1 MGFPNIELNEPLFF
15 YKITVFVTS
24 LQKQKNQQEKTLK
37 STGGV
42 FKGEKIESIKI
53 ETLLI
58 RIECA
63 TNSLVPFH
71 WTSISDSQYATVMEF
86 LYLFKLRNRIEG
98 LEKERKVVSDSDI
111 ITGLGKTL
119 HFLKMWR
126 CYLYGHFKREEFRY
140 RCSPVTGYMLSIYKT
155 PGSTISKKKRNKKTY
170 FRTSVSNSM
179 NPQLIS

>member
-1 MGFPNIELNEPLFF
+1 M
-15 YKITVFVTS
+15 FVTS
-24 LQKQKNQQEKTLK
+24 LQKQKNQQEKMLK

-42 FKGEKIESIKI
+42 LKGEKIESIKI

-119 HFLKMWR
+119 HFLKNV
-126 CYLYGHFKREEFRY
+126 E
-140 RCSPVTGYMLSIYKT
+140 MLFIWLFQERRIQVQVQPSDRIHA
-155 PGSTISKKKRNKKTY
+155 
-170 FRTSVSNSM
+170 
-179 NPQLIS
+179 

>member
-24 LQKQKNQQEKTLK
+24 LQKQKNQQEKMLK

-119 HFLKMWR
+119 HFLKNV
-126 CYLYGHFKREEFRY
+126 E
-140 RCSPVTGYMLSIYKT
+140 MLFIWPFQERRIQVQVQPSDRIHA
-155 PGSTISKKKRNKKTY
+155 
-170 FRTSVSNSM
+170 
-179 NPQLIS
+179 

>member
-1 MGFPNIELNEPLFF
+1 M
-15 YKITVFVTS
+15 FVTS

-119 HFLKMWR
+119 HFLKNV
-126 CYLYGHFKREEFRY
+126 E
-140 RCSPVTGYMLSIYKT
+140 MLFIWPFQERRIQVQVQPSDRIHA
-155 PGSTISKKKRNKKTY
+155 
-170 FRTSVSNSM
+170 
-179 NPQLIS
+179 

>member
-1 MGFPNIELNEPLFF
+1 M
-15 YKITVFVTS
+15 FVTS
-24 LQKQKNQQEKTLK
+24 LQKQKNQQEKMLK

-119 HFLKMWR
+119 HFLKNV
-126 CYLYGHFKREEFRY
+126 E
-140 RCSPVTGYMLSIYKT
+140 MLFIWPFQERRIQVQVQPSDRIHA
-155 PGSTISKKKRNKKTY
+155 
-170 FRTSVSNSM
+170 
-179 NPQLIS
+179 